1 MSDTLMILPSRDY
14 QRIRL
19 LRIPEDTE
27 KHEVFRHA
35 TGVIAAVEEQN
46 PDCTGE
52 DILDALEQR
61 GFSVVDFILGPE
73 LD

>member
-1 MSDTLMILPSRDY
+1 MAETLMILPSKDY

-46 PDCTGE
+46 PDCTGDE
-52 DILDALEQR
+52 ILDALEQR
-61 GFSVVDFILGPE
+61 GFSSVEFILGPE